1 MKRAYHFVNET
12 VEIEVEEKW
21 DQVLKELDR
30 LEYNNNHTE
39 TRRHSP
45 LDGPAGKGVHIR
57 SKENLE
63 EEAERLEEMEMLKQ
77 AVATLGQ
84 AQKDLLRRVYLL
96 EEKQS
101 EIAKAEGV
109 QRTAISGRLQ
119 RIYTQLKKFF
129 EKTEKRP

>member
-1 MKRAYHFVNET
+1 M
-12 VEIEVEEKW
+12 
-21 DQVLKELDR
+21 DD
-30 LEYNNNHTE
+30 
-39 TRRHSP
+39 P
-45 LDGPAGKGVHIR
+45 DGKGSRIP
-57 SKENLE
+57 SEKNLE
-63 EEAERLEEMEMLKQ
+63 EEVERREEIVMLKR

>member
-30 LEYNNNHTE
+30 LEYNNNHRE
-39 TRRHSP
+39 TRRHSS
-45 LDGPAGKGVHIR
+45 LDDPDGKGSRIP
-57 SKENLE
+57 SEKNLE
-63 EEAERLEEMEMLKQ
+63 EEVERREEIVMLKR

-84 AQKDLLRRVYLL
+84 AQKDLLRRVYYL

>member
-12 VEIEVEEKW
+12 IEIEIEEKW

-30 LEYNNNHTE
+30 LEYNNNHKE
-39 TRRHSP
+39 TRRHSS
-45 LDGPAGKGVHIR
+45 LDAPTGNGSHVP
-57 SKENLE
+57 SEDNLE
-63 EEAERLEEMEMLKQ
+63 EETERQEEIENLKK
-77 AVATLGQ
+77 AIATLGQ
-84 AQKDLLRRVYLL
+84 AQKELLRRVYWL
-96 EEKQS
+96 EEKQT
-101 EIAKAEGV
+101 EIARREGV

>member
-1 MKRAYHFVNET
+1 MKRTYHFVNESK
-12 VEIEVEEKW
+12 EIEIEEKW

-30 LEYNNNHTE
+30 LEYNNNHRE
-39 TRRHSP
+39 TRRHSS
-45 LDGPAGKGVHIR
+45 LDDPDGKGSRIP
-57 SKENLE
+57 SENNLE
-63 EEAERLEEMEMLKQ
+63 EEAERREEIETLKR

-84 AQKDLLRRVYLL
+84 AQKELLRRVYLL

-129 EKTEKRP
+129 EKSEKRP

>member
-30 LEYNNNHTE
+30 LEYNNNHRE
-39 TRRHSP
+39 TRRHSS
-45 LDGPAGKGVHIR
+45 LDDPDGKGSRIP
-57 SKENLE
+57 SEKNLE
-63 EEAERLEEMEMLKQ
+63 EEVERREEIVMLKR

-84 AQKDLLRRVYLL
+84 AQKDLLRRVYYL

-129 EKTEKRP
+129 EKTEKRQ

>member
-21 DQVLKELDR
+21 GQVLKELDR
-30 LEYNNNHTE
+30 LEYNNNHKE

-45 LDGPAGKGVHIR
+45 LDGPAGKGVHIPNE
-57 SKENLE
+57 ENLE
-63 EEAERLEEMEMLKQ
+63 QEAERLEEIEMLKQ

-109 QRTAISGRLQ
+109 QRAAISKRLDK
-119 RIYTQLKKFF
+119 IYRLLDKFF
-129 EKTEKRP
+129 EKS

>member
-30 LEYNNNHTE
+30 LEYNNNHKE
-39 TRRHSP
+39 TRRHSS
-45 LDGPAGKGVHIR
+45 LNVPAGKSGHIHSEDNLVDAVER
-57 SKENLE
+57 REEIENLKK
-63 EEAERLEEMEMLKQ
+63 AI
-77 AVATLGQ
+77 AGLGQ
-84 AQKDLLRRVYLL
+84 TQQDLLRRVYLL
-96 EEKQS
+96 EEKQT
-101 EIAKAEGV
+101 EIAREEGV

-129 EKTEKRP
+129 EKAEKRP

>member
-21 DQVLKELDR
+21 DRVLKELDR
-30 LEYNNNHTE
+30 LEYNNNHKE
-39 TRRHSP
+39 TRRHSS
-45 LDGPAGKGVHIR
+45 LDDPDGKGSRIP
-57 SKENLE
+57 SEKNLE
-63 EEAERLEEMEMLKQ
+63 EEVERREEIVMLKR

-84 AQKDLLRRVYLL
+84 AQKDLLRRVYYL

>member
-1 MKRAYHFVNET
+1 MKRTYHFVNESKE
-12 VEIEVEEKW
+12 VEIEEKW

-30 LEYNNNHTE
+30 LEYNNNHRE
-39 TRRHSP
+39 TRRHSS
-45 LDGPAGKGVHIR
+45 LDGPAGKGVHIP
-57 SKENLE
+57 SADNLE
-63 EEAERLEEMEMLKQ
+63 EEAEHREEIVMLKR

-84 AQKDLLRRVYLL
+84 AQKDLLRRVYYL

-129 EKTEKRP
+129 EKTEKKP

>member
-1 MKRAYHFVNET
+1 MKRTYHFVNESK
-12 VEIEVEEKW
+12 EIEIEEKW

-30 LEYNNNHTE
+30 LEYNNNHRE
-39 TRRHSP
+39 TRRHSS
-45 LDGPAGKGVHIR
+45 LDDPDGKGSRIP
-57 SKENLE
+57 SENNLE
-63 EEAERLEEMEMLKQ
+63 EGAERREEIETLKR

-84 AQKDLLRRVYLL
+84 AQKELLRRVYLL

-129 EKTEKRP
+129 EKYEKRP

>member
-21 DQVLKELDR
+21 DRVLKELDR
-30 LEYNNNHTE
+30 LEYNNNHKE

-45 LDGPAGKGVHIR
+45 LDGPGGKGVHIP

-84 AQKDLLRRVYLL
+84 AQKDLLRRVYYL

-109 QRTAISGRLQ
+109 QRAAISKRLDK
-119 RIYTQLKKFF
+119 IYRLLEKFI
-129 EKTEKRP
+129 EKS

>member
-12 VEIEVEEKW
+12 VEIEIEEKW

-30 LEYNNNHTE
+30 LEYNNNHKE
-39 TRRHSP
+39 TRRHSS
-45 LDGPAGKGVHIR
+45 LDDPAGKGVHIP
-57 SKENLE
+57 SEDNLE
-63 EEAERLEEMEMLKQ
+63 EMAERLEEIETLKQ

-101 EIAKAEGV
+101 EIARREGV
-109 QRTAISGRLQ
+109 QRAAISKRLD
-119 RIYTQLKKFF
+119 RIYRLMKKYF
-129 EKTEKRP
+129 EKF

>member
-21 DQVLKELDR
+21 GQVLKELDR
-30 LEYNNNHTE
+30 LEYNNNHKE

-45 LDGPAGKGVHIR
+45 LDDPDGKGSRIP
-57 SKENLE
+57 SEKNLE
-63 EEAERLEEMEMLKQ
+63 EEVERREEIVMLKR

-84 AQKDLLRRVYLL
+84 AQKDLLRRVYYL

>member
-1 MKRAYHFVNET
+1 MKRTYHFINESKE
-12 VEIEVEEKW
+12 VEIEEKW

-30 LEYNNNHTE
+30 LEYNNNHRE
-39 TRRHSP
+39 TRRHSS
-45 LDGPAGKGVHIR
+45 LDDPDGKGSRIP
-57 SKENLE
+57 SEKNLE
-63 EEAERLEEMEMLKQ
+63 EEVERREEIVMLKR

-84 AQKDLLRRVYLL
+84 AQKDLLRRVYYL

-109 QRTAISGRLQ
+109 KPTAISGRLQ

>member
-1 MKRAYHFVNET
+1 MKRTYHFVNESKE
-12 VEIEVEEKW
+12 VEIEEKW

-30 LEYNNNHTE
+30 LEYNNNHRE
-39 TRRHSP
+39 TRRHSS
-45 LDGPAGKGVHIR
+45 LDEPDGKGIR
-57 SKENLE
+57 IPSENNLE
-63 EEAERLEEMEMLKQ
+63 EEAERREEIETLKR

-84 AQKDLLRRVYLL
+84 AQKDLLRRVYYL

-119 RIYTQLKKFF
+119 RIYAQLKKFF
-129 EKTEKRP
+129 EKSEKMP

>member
-30 LEYNNNHTE
+30 LEYNNNHRE
-39 TRRHSP
+39 TRRHSS
-45 LDGPAGKGVHIR
+45 LDDPDGKGSRIP
-57 SKENLE
+57 SEKNLE
-63 EEAERLEEMEMLKQ
+63 EEVERREEIVMLKR

>member
-1 MKRAYHFVNET
+1 MKRTYHFVNESKE
-12 VEIEVEEKW
+12 VEIEEKW

-30 LEYNNNHTE
+30 LEYNNNHRE
-39 TRRHSP
+39 TRRHSS
-45 LDGPAGKGVHIR
+45 LDDPDGKGSRIP
-57 SKENLE
+57 SEKNLE
-63 EEAERLEEMEMLKQ
+63 EEVERREEIVMLKR

-84 AQKDLLRRVYLL
+84 AQKDLLRRVYYL

-101 EIAKAEGV
+101 EIAKEEGV